1 MKIKIGSHV
10 SNNGKDMLYGSALEA
25 LSYNANSFMVYL
37 GAPQNSFRKP
47 ISELKVNEFQEVL
60 KKNNIDNNDVIVHCA
75 YILNLAQPDNV
86 KRQYAI
92 DFVIKELQGTFDI
105 GAKYLVV
112 HPGAHMKMGSTF
124 GCDLIIDSLKQIL
137 DKTKHLDTCICLETM
152 AGKGTE
158 CCSTFEEI
166 KYILDKVNN
175 ERVKV
180 CLDTCHIWDSGY
192 DIVNDYENV
201 IKHFDETIGLNN
213 LKVIHVN
220 DSKNIKGSHKD
231 RHENIGFGNIGFQT
245 LCKFIYDER
254 FENIVKILETP
265 YVDVNDKVSLP
276 PYKYEIEML
285 LNKEFDNELINKI
298 KQDCLK

>member
-10 SNNGKDMLYGSALEA
+10 SNNGKEMLYGSALEA

-47 ISELKVNEFQEVL
+47 ISDLKVDEFQEVL
-60 KKNNIDNNDVIVHCA
+60 KQNNINNDDVIVHCA
-75 YILNLAQPDNV
+75 YILNLAQPDIT

-92 DFVIKELQGTFDI
+92 DFVVKELEGTYAI

-112 HPGAHMKMGSTF
+112 HPGAHMKLGTTF

-137 DKTKHLDTCICLETM
+137 EKTKNIDTCICLETM

-166 KYILDKVNN
+166 KYILDNVNN

-201 IKHFDETIGLNN
+201 IKHFDDTIGLKN
-213 LKVIHVN
+213 LKVIHIN
-220 DSKNIKGSHKD
+220 DSKNIMGSHKD
-231 RHENIGFGNIGFQT
+231 RHENIGFGFIGFDT
-245 LCKFIYDER
+245 LTKFIFDER
-254 FENIVKILETP
+254 FENVVKILETP
-265 YVDVNDKVSLP
+265 YVSINEKDSVP

-285 LNKEFDNELINKI
+285 LKKNFDDDLIDKI
-298 KQDCLK
+298 KKCSN

>member
-10 SNNGKDMLYGSALEA
+10 SNNGKEMLYGSALEA

-47 ISELKVNEFQEVL
+47 INDLKVIEFQDVL
-60 KKNNIDNNDVIVHCA
+60 KKNGINNEDVIVHCA
-75 YILNLAQPDNV
+75 YILNLAQPDIV

-92 DFVIKELQGTFDI
+92 DFVVKELQGTYAI

-112 HPGAHMKMGSTF
+112 HPGAHMKLGTTF

-137 DKTKHLDTCICLETM
+137 EKTKNIDTYICLETM

-166 KYILDKVNN
+166 KYILDNVND
-175 ERVKV
+175 ERIKV

-213 LKVIHVN
+213 LRVIHVN

-231 RHENIGFGNIGFQT
+231 RHENIGFGFIGFDT
-245 LCKFIYDER
+245 LSKFIFDER

-265 YVDVNDKVSLP
+265 YVSINEKDSVP

-285 LNKEFDNELINKI
+285 LNKKFDDGLIDKI
-298 KQDCLK
+298 KKYNN